1 MEDISGTVSVNNDC
15 TASATI
21 EVLVNGQ
28 LQRTAAL
35 ALVYDSSG
43 NHMRGIFQSLK
54 LPDGTNIPVVITI
67 DGNRVTSRN

>member
-1 MEDISGTVSVNNDC
+1 MVSVNNDC

-21 EVLVNGQ
+21 EVRVNGQ
-28 LQRTAAL
+28 LLRTAGL

-43 NHMRGIFQSLK
+43 NHVRGIFQTLV